1 MILNPYSVTIFYGM
15 FAYIYSVLKSV
26 ELNLN
31 LNIHM
36 SAHSFDIWL
45 YIVLVKHT
53 RILLQMLQS
62 D

>member
-36 SAHSFDIWL
+36 SAHSFDIIMAL
-45 YIVLVKHT
+45 YSISKT
-53 RILLQMLQS
+53 YSYTIANAAI
-62 D
+62 